1 MKKQLYTILLAG
13 VMGLSACDSLDL
25 SPKDY
30 YGSSNFWNKQ
40 SQVEM
45 YMTGLHA
52 DLREKY
58 QMPVTLGE
66 FRSELLISDVTSM
79 GEGVYGPPMT
89 NNLLTKDNTGIDDWY
104 GLYPNIMH
112 INLFIK
118 NVDRELGYMS
128 DADKAFFLGQ
138 AYGLRAYY
146 YFYLYRT
153 FGGVPLETEPKI
165 VEGNID
171 VTQLY
176 KERATPQATLE
187 FIKADINKS
196 EECFGRTGKKVV
208 NQYEWSYYA
217 TEMLKAKVYMWAAK
231 VTTGLLDDD
240 IDGDHIASLNAP
252 DANNQD
258 LQTARK
264 ALLNIKGN
272 YGLLPNF
279 ADLWNSDKKTSK
291 EMILS
296 LRFDKN
302 ETTNWG
308 ANWFYNVALFT
319 NATDLEGNHYSGDP
333 LGLLAAGP
341 LRYEY
346 KTAFIDIYDQADK
359 RLDAT
364 FFQYLFEGRTRGACW
379 KKLMGQNA
387 SGSHYYD
394 SDVPLYR
401 YADVLLM
408 LAECENGLNNPQ
420 GCADYL
426 NEVRQRAYGDAFA
439 AHKYT
444 AGDFAE
450 NEWAILQERDKE
462 LVGEGSRWFD
472 LLRLRDA
479 NGKPFVFSAKAHY
492 GSDAPIL
499 NEKQTY
505 MMLWPVNVEVLNGDP
520 KLKQTPGYDR

>member
-1 MKKQLYTILLAG
+1 
-13 VMGLSACDSLDL
+13 
-25 SPKDY
+25 
-30 YGSSNFWNKQ
+30 
-40 SQVEM
+40 
-45 YMTGLHA
+45 
-52 DLREKY
+52 
-58 QMPVTLGE
+58 
-66 FRSELLISDVTSM
+66 
-79 GEGVYGPPMT
+79 
-89 NNLLTKDNTGIDDWY
+89 
-104 GLYPNIMH
+104 
-112 INLFIK
+112 
-118 NVDRELGYMS
+118 
-128 DADKAFFLGQ
+128 
-138 AYGLRAYY
+138 
-146 YFYLYRT
+146 
-153 FGGVPLETEPKI
+153 
-165 VEGNID
+165 
-171 VTQLY
+171 
-176 KERATPQATLE
+176 
-187 FIKADINKS
+187 
-196 EECFGRTGKKVV
+196 
-208 NQYEWSYYA
+208 
-217 TEMLKAKVYMWAAK
+217 
-231 VTTGLLDDD
+231 
-240 IDGDHIASLNAP
+240 
-252 DANNQD
+252 
-258 LQTARK
+258 
-264 ALLNIKGN
+264 
-272 YGLLPNF
+272 
-279 ADLWNSDKKTSK
+279 
-291 EMILS
+291 MILS

>member
-25 SPKDY
+25 SPEDY

-66 FRSELLISDVTSM
+66 FRSELLVSDVTSM

-146 YFYLYRT
+146 YFFLYRT

-187 FIKADINKS
+187 FIKADI
-196 EECFGRTGKKVV
+196 
-208 NQYEWSYYA
+208 
-217 TEMLKAKVYMWAAK
+217 
-231 VTTGLLDDD
+231 
-240 IDGDHIASLNAP
+240 I
-252 DANNQD
+252 
-258 LQTARK
+258 
-264 ALLNIKGN
+264 
-272 YGLLPNF
+272 
-279 ADLWNSDKKTSK
+279 
-291 EMILS
+291 
-296 LRFDKN
+296 
-302 ETTNWG
+302 
-308 ANWFYNVALFT
+308 
-319 NATDLEGNHYSGDP
+319 
-333 LGLLAAGP
+333 
-341 LRYEY
+341 
-346 KTAFIDIYDQADK
+346 
-359 RLDAT
+359 
-364 FFQYLFEGRTRGACW
+364 
-379 KKLMGQNA
+379 
-387 SGSHYYD
+387 
-394 SDVPLYR
+394 
-401 YADVLLM
+401 
-408 LAECENGLNNPQ
+408 
-420 GCADYL
+420 
-426 NEVRQRAYGDAFA
+426 
-439 AHKYT
+439 
-444 AGDFAE
+444 
-450 NEWAILQERDKE
+450 
-462 LVGEGSRWFD
+462 
-472 LLRLRDA
+472 
-479 NGKPFVFSAKAHY
+479 
-492 GSDAPIL
+492 
-499 NEKQTY
+499 
-505 MMLWPVNVEVLNGDP
+505 
-520 KLKQTPGYDR
+520 